1 MSQNE
6 RQYNIPDA
14 DLLQHGKEVATVITE
29 DLQDFKQFDATFQD
43 EYPTSIQQAID
54 TVKAMKTDMLV
65 IDEMAE
71 KTSAVNEALSACNRA
86 YRTVKYFVEKAF
98 PGNRAI
104 QNQFG
109 FNDIA
114 KYRTDATGMI
124 VFMGDFI
131 SMVDKHKTE
140 LTSQGCN
147 EQLLDSLSAVRDH
160 LQATKIAQELF
171 KKERGLITQERVE
184 KLNELYRLLSPV
196 SEVASIIYS
205 DDQARLARYTFPRPK
220 TTSKTPVEELD
231 EV

>member
-29 DLQDFKQFDATFQD
+29 DIQDFKQFDATFQD
-43 EYPTSIQQAID
+43 DYPASIQQAID

-71 KTSAVNEALSACNRA
+71 KTTAVNEALSACNRA

-98 PGNRAI
+98 PDNKAI

-114 KYRTDATGMI
+114 KYRSDATGMI

-131 SMVDKHKTE
+131 TIVDKYKTQ
-140 LTSQGCN
+140 LTQQGCN
-147 EQLLDSLSAVRDH
+147 EPLLDSLSALRDL
-160 LQATKIAQELF
+160 LQNKKIEQELF
-171 KKERGLITQERVE
+171 KKERGLITQERVD
-184 KLNELYRLLSPV
+184 KLNGLYRLLSPV
-196 SEVASIIYS
+196 SEVATIIYS
-205 DDQARLARYTFPRPK
+205 DDKARLARYSFPRPK
-220 TTSKTPVEELD
+220 TTGKTQEE
-231 EV
+231 EAN